1 MHRLLL
7 FLFLILTTL
16 SAQAQ
21 EKADS
26 TANDTTMQGA
36 KMKELVVTK
45 DRRLPIF
52 PSKKILDPQEHP
64 HVKSLSEIIGAK
76 ATDVIMHPF
85 AFSQRK
91 KEKRMRKAM
100 KKLQEYDL
108 IKSDNELL
116 REALIREG
124 IDPDSLMREHLKK

>member
-1 MHRLLL
+1 MRRILL
-7 FLFLILTTL
+7 FSLFFLCVQ
-16 SAQAQ
+16 AAHAQ

-26 TANDTTMQGA
+26 TAEDTTLQGV
-36 KMKELVVTK
+36 KMKELIVTK

-52 PSKKILDPQEHP
+52 PGKKVTEKAPSVP
-64 HVKSLSEIIGAK
+64 SLSDIIGKK

-108 IKSDNELL
+108 IKSNNELL
-116 REALIREG
+116 REALMREG
-124 IDPDSLMREHLKK
+124 IDPDSLMREHLK

>member
-1 MHRLLL
+1 MRRI
-7 FLFLILTTL
+7 FLFSVFVVAVLV
-16 SAQAQ
+16 ARAQ

-26 TANDTTMQGA
+26 TATDTTMQGA

-52 PSKKILDPQEHP
+52 PGKKAKEKAPSVP
-64 HVKSLSEIIGAK
+64 SLSDIIGQK
-76 ATDVIMHPF
+76 ATDYIMHPF

-124 IDPDSLMREHLKK
+124 IDPDSLMRQYGNK